1 LPLNW
6 REVIEFFSGH
16 VTREQAISEFFTATF
31 SASEGADEGKVIGDL
46 VRDLMETTPSK
57 DLFVWSAYDD
67 QMFLGCIFLSRL
79 AYAED
84 DRTVFILSPVAV
96 RTDRQK
102 NGIGQKL
109 IAYGVDDLRQ
119 KGIDFVLT
127 YGDPNYYSKT
137 GFRQI
142 TEEFAQAPLKLSL
155 PEGWLGQSLS
165 DKDERPLSGPS
176 RCVPALNNPEL
187 W

>member
-1 LPLNW
+1 M
-6 REVIEFFSGH
+6 EFCSGH
-16 VTREQAISEFFTATF
+16 VTREQAILELFTATF
-31 SASEGADEGKVIGDL
+31 SASEGVDEGKVIGDF

-57 DLFVWSAYDD
+57 DLFVWSVCEDN
-67 QMFLGCIFLSRL
+67 MLLGCIFLSRL
-79 AYAED
+79 TFAQD

-96 RTDRQK
+96 KTNHQK

-109 IAYGVDDLRQ
+109 IAHGVEDLRQ
-119 KGIDFVLT
+119 KGVDFVVT

-137 GFRQI
+137 GFNQI

-165 DKDERPLSGPS
+165 NQDERPLIGPS
-176 RCVPALNNPEL
+176 RCVPALNKAEL